1 MKRKN
6 YFSGLFSAI
15 GIIPIL
21 IVAVGVAAV
30 CHFALKPNVLVS
42 FRQSQFFGTAIG
54 YLGFAL
60 VLGFSAISYVDVA
73 NRKITNFDLFRVGG
87 FLGTGGALA
96 LNLWKTQDN
105 FATIVYICALALMF
119 IAILVRLI
127 RVRECDTQLGIKG
140 YTASLYNFISPVFLC
155 IIAVGATVALYLYRD
170 QQLHPSI
177 YKYLTTYGYL
187 YAIVALLLSVLLS
200 FNKKLEKANFLDAL
214 FAIGFEVSIL
224 ALLFTANDK
233 GYATVFVTLLVATG
247 LALLIRGASYS
258 GKYEA
263 AYFKINR
270 YFADEASH
278 HGIVFQILLPVA
290 LVGLFIYSATRD
302 AAPILEIFKIVTV
315 DLTKFSSFMPYVV
328 LGVIGVLVLLVI
340 ILRDLKNPEITKV
353 DFIVSIMMRLSVYL
367 AFVVAYTVKSAYID
381 KTITLEP
388 LGYGIYGT
396 MCAFILFSIIIQL
409 VRLGRYQ
416 GILSIAEAEEAKAE
430 ETEEAPVEEAP
441 VEEEPAQE
449 EPVQEEVVEEAPVEE
464 APVEEEPAQEEP
476 VQEEV
481 VEEAPVEEEVEEEII
496 YVDENGNPVDAPVEG
511 EEVEEEIIYVD
522 EDGNVIENPE
532 DYEELVED
540 EEAEEDEAEAEE
552 EETEPEEAEEKEDI
566 EVNDFEITDADGNV
580 KKIRK
585 KFNTRMMYAEPEAKE
600 YYSEVKN
607 YLVMYRARGRYSS
620 RCETFRYKGLVAK
633 VALAGK
639 SIKVFLA
646 IDPAS
651 LVDSK
656 YHFKDMSEK
665 KQYAEVPTMIKVRSP
680 RGLKYF
686 KELVDLMMAAR
697 EVKPKKNFEPTD
709 YASDLIPNGEA
720 ILGKFGLPRDYQLE
734 SVNVDSIPQ
743 GLPENLENYIP
754 QVSGEPLAEDEQ
766 EAVVYLDTLC
776 HHFLDGDTVNLQTL
790 KSLHVVQA
798 GNVLRVKARGTV
810 DRKFKIYAEYYDEN
824 ALQMLLV
831 TNSTAIKVV
840 R

>member
-1 MKRKN
+1 M
-6 YFSGLFSAI
+6 
-15 GIIPIL
+15 
-21 IVAVGVAAV
+21 
-30 CHFALKPNVLVS
+30 C
-42 FRQSQFFGTAIG
+42 
-54 YLGFAL
+54 
-60 VLGFSAISYVDVA
+60 
-73 NRKITNFDLFRVGG
+73 
-87 FLGTGGALA
+87 
-96 LNLWKTQDN
+96 
-105 FATIVYICALALMF
+105 

-127 RVRECDTQLGIKG
+127 RVRECDSQLGIKG
-140 YTASLYNFISPVFLC
+140 YTASLYNFISPIFLC
-155 IIAVGATVALYLYRD
+155 ILAAGATVVLYYFRD
-170 QQLHPSI
+170 GNEHPSV
-177 YKYLTTYGYL
+177 YKCLTTYGYL
-187 YAIVALLLSVLLS
+187 YAIVALVLSILLSL
-200 FNKKLEKANFLDAL
+200 NKKLEKANFLDAL

-233 GYATVFVTLLVATG
+233 GYATVFVTMLAATG
-247 LALLIRGASYS
+247 LALLIRGASFS

-270 YFADEASH
+270 YFADEAAH
-278 HGIVFQILLPVA
+278 HGIVFQILFPVA

-302 AAPILEIFKIVTV
+302 AAPILDIFKFVAI
-315 DLTKFSSFMPYVV
+315 DFTKFASFMPYVV

-340 ILRDLKNPEITKV
+340 ILRDLKNPEIAKV

-396 MCAFILFSIIIQL
+396 MCAFILFAVIIQL

-449 EPVQEEVVEEAPVEE
+449 EPVQEEVVEET
-464 APVEEEPAQEEP
+464 PVEEEPAQEEP

-481 VEEAPVEEEVEEEII
+481 VEEAPAEEEVEEEII

-522 EDGNVIENPE
+522 EDGNIIENPE

-540 EEAEEDEAEAEE
+540 EEAEEDEAEDEE
-552 EETEPEEAEEKEDI
+552 EEAEPEEAEEKEDI

-633 VALAGK
+633 VALGGK
-639 SIKVFLA
+639 AVKVFLA
-646 IDPAS
+646 IDPTS
-651 LVDSK
+651 LEGSK
-656 YHFKDMSEK
+656 YHYRDMSEK
-665 KQYAEVPTMIKVRSP
+665 KQYVEVPTMIKVRSP

-686 KELVDLMMAAR
+686 KELVDLLMAAR
-697 EVKPKKNFEPTD
+697 AVKPKRGFEPTD
-709 YASDLIPNGEA
+709 YTADLVPNGEA
-720 ILGKFGLPRDYQLE
+720 ILGKLGLSRDVMGKPMTVSSLP
-734 SVNVDSIPQ
+734 DGIPDNI
-743 GLPENLENYIP
+743 EDYIP
-754 QVSGEPLAEDEQ
+754 AIQGEPLEEEEVRAT
-766 EAVVYLDTLC
+766 VYLDTLC
-776 HHFLDGDTVNLQTL
+776 AHFVEGEEVTIDVL
-790 KSLHVVQA
+790 KSLHIVRE
-798 GNVLRVKARGTV
+798 GNVIHVKSRGAM
-810 DRKFKIYAEYYDEN
+810 DR
-824 ALQMLLV
+824 
-831 TNSTAIKVV
+831 S
-840 R
+840 

>member
-1 MKRKN
+1 MKKKN
-6 YFSGLFSAI
+6 YFSGLFNAI
-15 GIIPIL
+15 GIVPIL
-21 IVAVGVAAV
+21 IVAIGVMAV
-30 CHFALKPNVLVS
+30 CHFAIKPNVLVS
-42 FRQSQFFGTAIG
+42 FRTSQFFGTAIG
-54 YLGFAL
+54 FIGYAL
-60 VLGFSAISYVDVA
+60 VLGLCAVSFVDLGNKKV
-73 NRKITNFDLFRVGG
+73 TNFDLFRVGG
-87 FLGTGGALA
+87 FLGTAGALV
-96 LNLWKTQDN
+96 LNLLKTKDN
-105 FATIVYICALALMF
+105 FGTIVYIVALALMF
-119 IAILVRLI
+119 ITLIVRM
-127 RVRECDTQLGIKG
+127 VRAKDFDNQVGIKG
-140 YTASLYNFISPVFLC
+140 YTASLYNFISPLILC
-155 IIAVGATVALYLYRD
+155 VIAVGATVVLYFLRD
-170 QQLHPSI
+170 GNQHPSI
-177 YKYLTTYGYL
+177 YKFLTTYGYL
-187 YAIVALLLSVLLS
+187 YAIVAVILSVLLTL
-200 FNKKLEKANFLDAL
+200 NKKLEKANFVDAL
-214 FAIGFEVSIL
+214 FAIGFETSIL

-233 GYATVFVTLLVATG
+233 GYATAFVAMLAATG
-247 LALLIRGASYS
+247 LALLIRGVSYS

-278 HGIVFQILLPVA
+278 HGIVLQIVFPVA
-290 LVGLFIYSATRD
+290 LIGIFIYSATRD
-302 AAPILEIFKIVTV
+302 AAPILDIFKFVTI
-315 DLTKFSSFMPYVV
+315 DLTKFASFMPYVV
-328 LGVIGVLVLLVI
+328 LGVLAVLVILVL

-353 DFIVSIMMRLSVYL
+353 DFVVSIMSRLAVYL
-367 AFVVAYTVKSAYID
+367 AIVVAYMVKEVFID
-381 KTITLEP
+381 KKLTLQP
-388 LGYGIYGT
+388 LGYVIYGS
-396 MCAFILFSIIIQL
+396 MLVFIIFAVIIQL
-409 VRLGRYQ
+409 VRLARYQ
-416 GILSIAEAEEAKAE
+416 GILSVAEAEEAQE
-430 ETEEAPVEEAP
+430 EEAPAEEP
-441 VEEEPAQE
+441 VEEVQE
-449 EPVQEEVVEEAPVEE
+449 EP
-464 APVEEEPAQEEP
+464 QEEP
-476 VQEEV
+476 T
-481 VEEAPVEEEVEEEII
+481 EEVEEEVI
-496 YVDENGNPVDAPVEG
+496 YVDENGNPVEAPAEG

-522 EDGNVIENPE
+522 EDGNVIDNPE
-532 DYEELVED
+532 DYEELVDEEETDDEDEDDADD
-540 EEAEEDEAEAEE
+540 EEAE
-552 EETEPEEAEEKEDI
+552 PEEKEDI
-566 EVNDFEITDADGNV
+566 AVNDFEITDADGNV

-646 IDPAS
+646 IDPSS

-720 ILGKFGLPRDYQLE
+720 ILGKFGLSRDYQLE
-734 SVNVDSIPQ
+734 SVNVESIPQ

-754 QVSGEPLAEDEQ
+754 QVTGEALAEEEQ

-810 DRKFKIYAEYYDEN
+810 DRKFKIYAEHYDED

>member
-430 ETEEAPVEEAP
+430 ETEEAPVVAAP

-449 EPVQEEVVEEAPVEE
+449 EPVQEEPVQEEVVEE

-481 VEEAPVEEEVEEEII
+481 VEEETAEEETIDEPQEEVVEELAEAT
-496 YVDENGNPVDAPVEG
+496 DEDY
-511 EEVEEEIIYVD
+511 EEVMYVD
-522 EDGNVIENPE
+522 EDGNPVNPE
-532 DYEELVED
+532 DVAEIIED
-540 EEAEEDEAEAEE
+540 EEAEYKEDAPQEETIEETVEEPQAEEVIEAAPAIEAENEKNEE
-552 EETEPEEAEEKEDI
+552 IDEQQELKKKIADAQKKEKLALS
-566 EVNDFEITDADGNV
+566 FGNV
-580 KKIRK
+580 EESDLYGDETLYKSLK
-585 KFNTRMMYAEPEAKE
+585 AP
-600 YYSEVKN
+600 VK
-607 YLVMYRARGRYSS
+607 LIASVIGLL
-620 RCETFRYKGLVAK
+620 LVAAA
-633 VALAGK
+633 V
-639 SIKVFLA
+639 IV
-646 IDPAS
+646 
-651 LVDSK
+651 LVIA
-656 YHFKDMSEK
+656 Y
-665 KQYAEVPTMIKVRSP
+665 
-680 RGLKYF
+680 
-686 KELVDLMMAAR
+686 
-697 EVKPKKNFEPTD
+697 
-709 YASDLIPNGEA
+709 
-720 ILGKFGLPRDYQLE
+720 LP
-734 SVNVDSIPQ
+734 
-743 GLPENLENYIP
+743 
-754 QVSGEPLAEDEQ
+754 
-766 EAVVYLDTLC
+766 
-776 HHFLDGDTVNLQTL
+776 H
-790 KSLHVVQA
+790 
-798 GNVLRVKARGTV
+798 
-810 DRKFKIYAEYYDEN
+810 
-824 ALQMLLV
+824 
-831 TNSTAIKVV
+831 
-840 R
+840 

>member
-1 MKRKN
+1 MKKKN
-6 YFSGLFSAI
+6 YFSGLFNAI
-15 GIIPIL
+15 GIVPIL
-21 IVAVGVAAV
+21 IVAVGVMAV
-30 CHFALKPNVLVS
+30 CHFAIKPNVLVS
-42 FRQSQFFGTAIG
+42 FRTSQFFGTAIG
-54 YLGFAL
+54 FIGYAL
-60 VLGFSAISYVDVA
+60 VLGLCAVSFVDLGNKKV
-73 NRKITNFDLFRVGG
+73 TNFDLFRVGG
-87 FLGTGGALA
+87 FLGTAGALV
-96 LNLWKTQDN
+96 LNLLKTKDN
-105 FATIVYICALALMF
+105 FGTIVYIVALALMF
-119 IAILVRLI
+119 ITLIVRII
-127 RVRECDTQLGIKG
+127 RAKDFDNQVGIKG
-140 YTASLYNFISPVFLC
+140 YTASLYNFISPLILC
-155 IIAVGATVALYLYRD
+155 VIAVGATIVLYFLRD
-170 QQLHPSI
+170 GNQHPSI
-177 YKYLTTYGYL
+177 YKFLTTYGYL
-187 YAIVALLLSVLLS
+187 YAIVAVILSVLLTL
-200 FNKKLEKANFLDAL
+200 NKKLEKANFVDAL
-214 FAIGFEVSIL
+214 FAIGFETSIL

-233 GYATVFVTLLVATG
+233 GYATAFVAMLAATS
-247 LALLIRGASYS
+247 LALLIRGVSYS

-278 HGIVFQILLPVA
+278 HGIVLQIVFPVA
-290 LVGLFIYSATRD
+290 LIGIFIYSATRD
-302 AAPILEIFKIVTV
+302 AAPILDIFKFVTI
-315 DLTKFSSFMPYVV
+315 DLTKFASFMPYVV
-328 LGVIGVLVLLVI
+328 LGVLAVLVILVL

-353 DFIVSIMMRLSVYL
+353 DFVVSIMSRLAVYL
-367 AFVVAYTVKSAYID
+367 AIVVAYMVKEVFID
-381 KTITLEP
+381 KKLTLQP
-388 LGYGIYGT
+388 LGYVIYGS
-396 MCAFILFSIIIQL
+396 MVAFILFAVIIQL
-409 VRLGRYQ
+409 VRLARYQ
-416 GILSIAEAEEAKAE
+416 GILSVAEAEEAQEEEAPAPVVEEVKEPVEEAKEEPAE
-430 ETEEAPVEEAP
+430 EAEEPVEEAP
-441 VEEEPAQE
+441 VEEKKAEEPVEEIQEEAQE
-449 EPVQEEVVEEAPVEE
+449 EPA
-464 APVEEEPAQEEP
+464 
-476 VQEEV
+476 
-481 VEEAPVEEEVEEEII
+481 EEVEEEVI
-496 YVDENGNPVDAPVEG
+496 YVDENGNPVEAPTEG

-522 EDGNVIENPE
+522 EDGNVIDNPE
-532 DYEELVED
+532 DYEELADEEADDEDDEDDAD
-540 EEAEEDEAEAEE
+540 EEAE
-552 EETEPEEAEEKEDI
+552 PEEKEDI
-566 EVNDFEITDADGNV
+566 AVNDFEITDADGNV

-585 KFNTRMMYAEPEAKE
+585 KFNTRMMYADPEAKE

-646 IDPAS
+646 IDPSS

-720 ILGKFGLPRDYQLE
+720 ILGKFGLSRDYQLE
-734 SVNVDSIPQ
+734 SVNVESIPQ

-754 QVSGEPLAEDEQ
+754 QVTGEALAEEEQ

-810 DRKFKIYAEYYDEN
+810 DRKFKIYAEHYDED

>member
-60 VLGFSAISYVDVA
+60 VLALSAIAYVDLG

-96 LNLWKTQDN
+96 LNLWKTQNN
-105 FATIVYICALALMF
+105 FGTIVYICGLALMC

-127 RVRECDTQLGIKG
+127 RVRECDSQLGIKG
-140 YTASLYNFISPVFLC
+140 YTASLYNFISPIFLC
-155 IIAVGATVALYLYRD
+155 ILAVGATVVLYYFRD
-170 QQLHPSI
+170 GNEHPSV
-177 YKYLTTYGYL
+177 YKCLTTYGYL
-187 YAIVALLLSVLLS
+187 YAIVAVALSILLSL
-200 FNKKLEKANFLDAL
+200 NKKLEKANFLDAL

-233 GYATVFVTLLVATG
+233 GYATVFVTMLAATG
-247 LALLIRGASYS
+247 LALLIRGASFS

-270 YFADEASH
+270 YFADEAAH
-278 HGIVFQILLPVA
+278 HGIVFQILFPVA
-290 LVGLFIYSATRD
+290 LVGLFIYSVTRD
-302 AAPILEIFKIVTV
+302 AAPILDIFKFVTI
-315 DLTKFSSFMPYVV
+315 DFTKFASFMPYVV
-328 LGVIGVLVLLVI
+328 LGVIALAVLLVI

-353 DFIVSIMMRLSVYL
+353 DFVVSVMMRLSVYL

-430 ETEEAPVEEAP
+430 ETEEAPVEE
-441 VEEEPAQE
+441 EPIQE
-449 EPVQEEVVEEAPVEE
+449 EPVQEEVVEET
-464 APVEEEPAQEEP
+464 PVEEEPAQEEP

-522 EDGNVIENPE
+522 EDGNIIENPE

-540 EEAEEDEAEAEE
+540 EEEEVEEEEAEDEEDEAEAE
-552 EETEPEEAEEKEDI
+552 PEEEKESI
-566 EVNDFEITDADGNV
+566 EVNDFEITDSEGNV

-585 KFNTRMMYAEPEAKE
+585 KFNTRMMYADPEAKE

-697 EVKPKKNFEPTD
+697 AVKPKKNFEPTD

-754 QVSGEPLAEDEQ
+754 QVSGEPLTEEEQ

-798 GNVLRVKARGTV
+798 GNVLRIKARGTI
-810 DRKFKIYAEYYDEN
+810 DRKLKIYAEHYDEN

>member
-1 MKRKN
+1 MKKKN
-6 YFSGLFSAI
+6 YFSGLVSAI

-21 IVAVGVAAV
+21 FVALGVFAV
-30 CHFALKPNVLVS
+30 CFYANKTNILVS
-42 FRQSQFFGTAIG
+42 FRSSQFFGQAIS
-54 YLGFAL
+54 YLGYAL
-60 VLGFSAISYVDVA
+60 VLGICAISFVDLG
-73 NRKITNFDLFRVGG
+73 NKKITNFDLFRVGG
-87 FLGTGGALA
+87 FIGTLVAFIINFVRTLSDGVATALYGIA
-96 LNLWKTQDN
+96 L
-105 FATIVYICALALMF
+105 VLML
-119 IAILVRLI
+119 IAIIVRAI
-127 RVRECDTQLGIKG
+127 KVKDYDSQTGIKG
-140 YTASLYNFISPVFLC
+140 YTASVYNFISPIFLC
-155 IIAVGATVALYLYRD
+155 IIAVGATVVLYFLRD
-170 QQLHPSI
+170 GNQHPSF
-177 YKYLTTYGYL
+177 YKFLTTYGYL
-187 YAIVALLLSVLLS
+187 YAVLAVLLS
-200 FNKKLEKANFLDAL
+200 ILLTLNKKLEKANFIDAL
-214 FAIGFEVSIL
+214 FAIGFETSLL

-233 GYATVFVTLLVATG
+233 AYATVFVVTLAATT
-247 LALLIRGASYS
+247 LALLIRGVSFS

-278 HGIVFQILLPVA
+278 HGIIFQLAFPVA
-290 LVGLFIYSATRD
+290 LIGLFIYSGTRD
-302 AAPILEIFKIVTV
+302 AAPILDIFHIVSI
-315 DLTKFSSFMPYVV
+315 DFTKFAAFMPYVV
-328 LGVIGVLVLLVI
+328 LGVIVLAVVLVV

-353 DFIVSIMMRLSVYL
+353 DFVVSIMSRLAVYL
-367 AFVVAYTVKSAYID
+367 TLVLAYMVKVVFVD
-381 KTITLEP
+381 KQLSLQP
-388 LGYGIYGT
+388 LGYIIYGS
-396 MCAFILFSIIIQL
+396 MLAFIIFAAVIQVIRL
-409 VRLGRYQ
+409 VRYQ
-416 GILSIAEAEEAKAE
+416 GILAVAEAIEETQEEEPAE
-430 ETEEAPVEEAP
+430 EEQPVEEPVEEAQEEEQP
-441 VEEEPAQE
+441 VEEEQPAE
-449 EPVQEEVVEEAPVEE
+449 EPVEEVQEEEQPVEEEVVEE
-464 APVEEEPAQEEP
+464 
-476 VQEEV
+476 EV
-481 VEEAPVEEEVEEEII
+481 I
-496 YVDENGNPVDAPVEG
+496 YVDEDGNPVEAPVEG
-511 EEVEEEIIYVD
+511 EEVEEEIVYVD
-522 EDGNVIENPE
+522 EDGNIIENPE
-532 DYEELVED
+532 DYEELEEE
-540 EEAEEDEAEAEE
+540 EEAEDEAEEADDEA
-552 EETEPEEAEEKEDI
+552 EPEEEKENI
-566 EVNDFEITDADGNV
+566 EVNDFEITDSEGNV

-697 EVKPKKNFEPTD
+697 AVKPKKNFEPTD
-709 YASDLIPNGEA
+709 YAADLIPNGEA

-754 QVSGEPLAEDEQ
+754 QVSGEPLTEEEQ
-766 EAVVYLDTLC
+766 EAVVYTDTLC

-798 GNVLRVKARGTV
+798 GNVLRIKARGTI
-810 DRKFKIYAEYYDEN
+810 DRKLKIYAEHYDED